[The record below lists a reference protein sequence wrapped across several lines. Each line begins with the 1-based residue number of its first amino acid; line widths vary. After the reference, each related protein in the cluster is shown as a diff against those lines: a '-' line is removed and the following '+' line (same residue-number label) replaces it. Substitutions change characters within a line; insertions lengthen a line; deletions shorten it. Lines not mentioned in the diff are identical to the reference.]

1 MSEAIPQK
9 RGRVSSEGNPMKPSK
24 LVAAIAAIAIAC
36 VALAG
41 AAGAAP
47 TAGTKITAKLTAK
60 AEIPAQVV
68 KNTKGTGAFTG
79 TLTGSK
85 LVWKLTWGSL
95 SGPALAA
102 HIHMAKAGKAGN
114 VVVPLCA
121 GATCKSGVH
130 GTVTLKA
137 AVLKAIKSGGAYVNV
152 HTAKNPN
159 GEIRGQIAA

>member
-1 MSEAIPQK
+1 
-9 RGRVSSEGNPMKPSK
+9 MKPIK
-24 LVAAIAAIAIAC
+24 LVAAFAALAIAC

-47 TAGTKITAKLTAK
+47 TAGTKVSAKLTVK
-60 AEIPAQVV
+60 AEVPAP
-68 KNTKGTGAFTG
+68 KGGKGTGSFTG

-85 LVWKLTWGSL
+85 LVWKLTWTTL
-95 SGPALAA
+95 SGPANAA
-102 HIHMAKAGKAGN
+102 HIHLGKAGKAGN

-137 AVLKAIKSGGAYVNV
+137 AVLKALKSGGTYVNV
-152 HTAKNPN
+152 HTAKNAA

>member
-1 MSEAIPQK
+1 
-9 RGRVSSEGNPMKPSK
+9 MKPIK
-24 LVAAIAAIAIAC
+24 LVAVFAALAIAC

-47 TAGTKITAKLTAK
+47 TAGTKVSAKLTVK
-60 AEIPAQVV
+60 AEVPAP
-68 KNTKGTGAFTG
+68 KGGKGTGSFTG

-85 LVWKLTWGSL
+85 LVWKLTWTTL
-95 SGPALAA
+95 SGPANAA
-102 HIHMAKAGKAGN
+102 HIHLGKAGKAGN

-137 AVLKAIKSGGAYVNV
+137 AVLKALKSGGTYVNV
-152 HTAKNPN
+152 HTAKNAA
-159 GEIRGQIAA
+159 GEIRGQITPA

>member
-1 MSEAIPQK
+1 
-9 RGRVSSEGNPMKPSK
+9 MKPIK
-24 LVAAIAAIAIAC
+24 LIAAFAALAIAC

-47 TAGTKITAKLTAK
+47 TAGKKVSAKLTTK
-60 AEIPAQVV
+60 AEVPAP
-68 KNTKGTGAFTG
+68 KGGKGTGSFTG

-85 LVWKLTWGSL
+85 LVWKLTWGTL
-95 SGPALAA
+95 SGPANAA
-102 HIHMAKAGKAGN
+102 HIHLGKTGKPGN

-137 AVLKAIKSGGAYVNV
+137 AVLKALKAGGTYVNI
-152 HTAKNPN
+152 HTAKNAA
-159 GEIRGQIAA
+159 GEIRGQIAVM